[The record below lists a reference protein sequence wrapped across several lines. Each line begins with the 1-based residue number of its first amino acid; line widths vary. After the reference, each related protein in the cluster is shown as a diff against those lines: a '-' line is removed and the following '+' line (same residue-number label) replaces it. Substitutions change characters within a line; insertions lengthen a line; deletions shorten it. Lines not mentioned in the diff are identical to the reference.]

1 MQHWRSLTCYIL
13 SVNERKIAMTRNSG
27 SAPAPESGFTLI
39 ELVIVITIIGI
50 LAAVALPRLI
60 DAQRDAR
67 IAKANAIYGS
77 IRSAVALARSRCEL
91 DLAGTAASVTAIN
104 CASTPPKV
112 NMDGTMVDI
121 VNRYPAATA
130 AGIDVAAALNP
141 AADGLTSGGSGTT
154 RTFDVAGGT
163 IPNCR
168 ISYQEATLSGAVIV
182 APVISVVTTG
192 C

>member
-1 MQHWRSLTCYIL
+1 LPVTEWKS
-13 SVNERKIAMTRNSG
+13 AMTTKPG
-27 SAPAPESGFTLI
+27 SRYSQASGFTLI
-39 ELVIVITIIGI
+39 ELIIVITIIGI
-50 LAAVALPRLI
+50 LAAVALPKLI

-67 IAKANAIYGS
+67 VAKVKAIHGS

-91 DLAGTAASVTAIN
+91 DLAGAAPSTTTIN
-104 CASTPPKV
+104 CASNPPKV

-121 VNRYPAATA
+121 VNRHPAATA
-130 AGIDVAAALNP
+130 TGIDLAAALNP
-141 AADGLTSGGSGTT
+141 VTDGLTIGGTGTT

-168 ISYQEATLSGAVIV
+168 ITYHEATLQSGSLIV
-182 APVISVVTTG
+182 APVIDPPAIDG

>member
-1 MQHWRSLTCYIL
+1 LQHWRSLTCYIL
-13 SVNERKIAMTRNSG
+13 LVNERKIAMTRNSG

>member
-1 MQHWRSLTCYIL
+1 MAL
-13 SVNERKIAMTRNSG
+13 KSG
-27 SAPAPESGFTLI
+27 SVVPSVRGFTLI

-77 IRSAVALARSRCEL
+77 IRSATSLARSRCEL
-91 DLAGTAASVTAIN
+91 DISGTAPSVTAVN
-104 CASTPPKV
+104 CSSVPPKV

-130 AGIDVAAALNP
+130 AGIDMAAALNP
-141 AADGLTSGGSGTT
+141 AADGLTPGGAGTM

-163 IPNCR
+163 VPNCR
-168 ISYQEATLSGAVIV
+168 ITYQEATLSGTVIV
-182 APVISVVTTG
+182 APVSSVVTSG